1 MMRSVLAFVRAL
13 FQYPLF
19 YFGLL
24 LLGSMCLGW
33 CAYAWVKRPFLSP
46 EEGRALGRAGIS
58 RGFAIYFNISTRL
71 GLTRF
76 ELDELDALNGQPSMI
91 LAANHP
97 TFLDAVFLISRLH
110 NVGCIMKADVVDNP
124 FLGAGARLAQYIRN
138 DNVSNM
144 FRLSVQ
150 DLQQG
155 SHLLVFP
162 EGTRTIQRPVND
174 FKWGFAYIARE
185 ANVPVQT
192 MFIEND
198 SAFLTKGW
206 PIHHK
211 PPRFPM
217 VYRVR
222 LGQRIQP
229 GSDPRQFAK
238 ELQQYF
244 ERELAHAELT
254 LHACPLP
261 LQQPVHD

>member
-1 MMRSVLAFVRAL
+1 MKILRAL
-13 FQYPLF
+13 AQYPLF

-24 LLGSMCLGW
+24 LLGGMCLGW
-33 CAYAWVKRPFLSP
+33 CLYAWVKRPFLSP
-46 EEGRALGRAGIS
+46 QAGRALGRAGIS
-58 RGFAIYFNISTRL
+58 KGFAIYFNVSNRL

-97 TFLDAVFLISRLH
+97 TFLDAVFLISRLK

-124 FLGAGARLAQYIRN
+124 FLGAGARLAQFIRN
-138 DNVSNM
+138 DNVSSM

-150 DLQQG
+150 DLQAG

-162 EGTRTIQRPVND
+162 EGTRTVQRPVND
-174 FKWGFAYIARE
+174 FKWGFAYIAKS
-185 ANVPVQT
+185 AQVPVQT
-192 MFIEND
+192 IFIEND

-217 VYRVR
+217 VYRAR
-222 LGQRIQP
+222 LGKRIMP
-229 GSDPRQFAK
+229 SDDPRQFARD
-238 ELQQYF
+238 LQHYF
-244 ERELAHAELT
+244 ERELATAELT
-254 LHACPLP
+254 LHACPPSLD
-261 LQQPVHD
+261 QAVHD